1 MNALQMIFVLGL
13 GNRFSTFPIWCDDV
27 YSVCECAIDIQDVK
41 AAWSFQI
48 KICYKMTAA
57 PSRFKVKEQTFILL
71 WKRWQLRDGLSVIQ
85 ISNKAKYTYIIIL

>member
-1 MNALQMIFVLGL
+1 
-13 GNRFSTFPIWCDDV
+13 
-27 YSVCECAIDIQDVK
+27 
-41 AAWSFQI
+41 
-48 KICYKMTAA
+48 MTAA